1 MAPETPESP
10 PPPPPPPPARY
21 AITAPG
27 PVSGGV
33 HGVGFANG
41 HAIITDAGAHRRAL
55 DWFRTAPGYTVEEID
70 PPQTEEPPPAA
81 PEPAPEPD
89 TEPPAEPEPDE
100 APTVRRKG
108 RS

>member
-1 MAPETPESP
+1 MSAEEQTA
-10 PPPPPPPPARY
+10 PPPAPPVRY

-41 HAIITDAGAHRRAL
+41 HAVITDAGAHARAL
-55 DWFRTAPGYTVEEID
+55 DWFRSAPGYTVEEID
-70 PPQTEEPPPAA
+70 PPQAEEPPPAA
-81 PEPAPEPD
+81 LEPAPEPD
-89 TEPPAEPEPDE
+89 PAPTEPEPDE
-100 APTVRRKG
+100 APAVRRKG